1 MGGGQGDRGDDDT
14 AADAAAP
21 LLQDASKVVLGN
33 LTSYAGF
40 FTVDA
45 EKASNMFF
53 WFFPALNGDEKAPLL
68 IWLQG
73 GPGASSMF
81 SLFHEIGPYELSK
94 DGSKH
99 GEIHLGRRELSWNNR
114 YALLFIDNP
123 VGTGFSFTGSPDG
136 YAKTEEDVAANLLTL
151 LSQFYLV
158 FPSKA
163 KVPLYLTGESYAG
176 HYIPALGNAIYKH
189 NAALAPGNPAY
200 IPLAGLAIGDG
211 WIDPVRGPCEG
222 HACACV
228 YARTRTRALSLCVF
242 VSLACLAP

>member
-1 MGGGQGDRGDDDT
+1 MGSGAEVRGDDAA
-14 AADAAAP
+14 AADAH

-40 FTVDA
+40 FTVDV
-45 EKASNMFF
+45 EKGSNMFF
-53 WFFPALNGDEKAPLL
+53 WLFPALNGDEKAPVLV
-68 IWLQG
+68 WLQG

-94 DGSKH
+94 NGSNH
-99 GEIHLGRRELSWNNR
+99 GEIRLGRRELSWNNR

-123 VGTGFSFTGSPDG
+123 VGTGFSFTDSPDG
-136 YAKTEEDVAANLLTL
+136 YAKTEEDVAANLLTV

-189 NAALAPGNPAY
+189 NAALAPGNPGY
-200 IPLAGLAIGDG
+200 IPLVGLAIGDG
-211 WIDPVRGPCEG
+211 WIDPVRVPCVCMR
-222 HACACV
+222 ACKHEHP
-228 YARTRTRALSLCVF
+228 RS
-242 VSLACLAP
+242 VSLRLYSTSMLGTDCK